1 MKLEVDGVTRTY
13 RSGNRIVEALK
24 SSTFTIDH
32 ADFVVFLGPSGCGK
46 STLLNIISGLEHPTS
61 GQVVLD
67 GEAMTG
73 PSPDIGMVFQQYTL
87 FPWLTVEKNAAF
99 ADRLKCNG
107 AKGQLENDRP
117 RNIARRARKLLKLV
131 GLEDFSNAYPRELSG
146 GMQQRLA
153 IVRALAN
160 RPKILLMDEPFGA
173 LDSQTREELQDMIQL
188 LSQVEK
194 ITVIFVTHD
203 VDEAVYLANRVMVF
217 SPAPGRI
224 VEQVT
229 IPFGPARDPSLK
241 LTEEFLTIKRNLK
254 KLISQDQTPSYSRK
268 ELLELIDSS
277 RS

>member
-229 IPFGPARDPSLK
+229 IPFGPARDASLK